1 MERIKNVQPLVFS
14 ALVYNPATR
23 KDDFLLVL
31 DVYKNIINPDT
42 GLEFAFTN
50 HKALGLPSFASI
62 IRIRRK
68 LQREYPE
75 LANAGTVAMRAG
87 AEEDYKNYALN
98 N

>member
-14 ALVYNPATR
+14 ALVYNPETR

-31 DVYKNIINPDT
+31 DVYKNIINADMR
-42 GLEFAFTN
+42 LDLAFTH

-68 LQREYPE
+68 LQREFPD
-75 LANAGTVAMRAG
+75 LANPDTVEMRAE
-87 AEEDYKNYALN
+87 AEKEYRDYAKTI
-98 N
+98 

>member
-1 MERIKNVQPLVFS
+1 MERIQNVQPLVFS

-68 LQREYPE
+68 LQREFPDLVNTDTAE
-75 LANAGTVAMRAG
+75 MRTE
-87 AEEDYKNYALN
+87 AEKEYRDYAKTI
-98 N
+98 